1 MPVADPVLLVGAGLG
16 TTAAGLW
23 SRCASRIRHADVVG
37 IDLPGHGHSAPAT
50 GDVTV
55 ESLADVVRDRAEG
68 FGDRPVWYAGVSL
81 AGAVG
86 LTLALDP
93 GPVRGVAVLAA
104 ASRIGE
110 PPTWLERAELVRRGG
125 TAVMVAGSSERW
137 FAPGFAARDPDT
149 MGGMLREL
157 TEVDAESYAACCTA
171 LAAYDLQG
179 RLAEAKVP
187 LLLGRGELDLVVSA
201 DVWAQD
207 ASALPDVTTQVFP
220 GCGHQPPA
228 EDPTRVAD
236 VLTDWI
242 HEGVS

>member
-1 MPVADPVLLVGAGLG
+1 MADPVLLVGAGLG
-16 TTAAGLW
+16 TTVAGLW
-23 SRCASRIRHADVVG
+23 SRCACRIRHIEVLG
-37 IDLPGHGHSAPAT
+37 IDLPGHGHAAPAT
-50 GDVTV
+50 SDVTV
-55 ESLADVVRDRAEG
+55 ESLAVPVRDRAEA
-68 FGDRPVWYAGVSL
+68 FGGRPVFYAGVSL

-93 GPVRGVAVLAA
+93 GRVRGVAVLAA

-110 PPTWLERAELVRRGG
+110 PPSWLERAELVRRGG

-157 TEVDAESYAACCTA
+157 TEIDAESYAACCTA

-179 RLAEAKVP
+179 RVPEAKVP
-187 LLLGRGELDLVVSA
+187 VLLGRGELDPVVSA
-201 DVWAQD
+201 DVWAHD
-207 ASALPDVTTQVFP
+207 AGALPDVTTRVFP

-228 EDPTRVAD
+228 EDPTDVAD
-236 VLTDWI
+236 VLTEWI
-242 HEGVS
+242 HEGAS

>member
-1 MPVADPVLLVGAGLG
+1 MADPVLIVGAGLG
-16 TTAAGLW
+16 TTVAGLW
-23 SRCASRIRHADVVG
+23 SRCASRIGHLEVLG
-37 IDLPGHGHSAPAT
+37 IDLPGHGTTAPPSSA
-50 GDVTV
+50 VTV
-55 ESLADVVRDRAEG
+55 ESLATLVRDRAEA
-68 FGDRPVWYAGVSL
+68 FGERPVFYAGVSL

-110 PPTWLERAELVRRGG
+110 PPTWLDRAALVRRGG

-149 MGGMLREL
+149 LGRMLREL

-171 LAAYDLQG
+171 LASYDLRG
-179 RLAEAKVP
+179 RLAQAKVP
-187 LLLGRGELDLVVSA
+187 VLLGRGERDVVVSA
-201 DVWAQD
+201 DVWEQD
-207 ASALPDVTTQVFP
+207 ASALPDVTTQVFT

-236 VLTDWI
+236 VLTHWI
-242 HEGVS
+242 HQGVS

>member
-1 MPVADPVLLVGAGLG
+1 MADPVLLVGAGLG
-16 TTAAGLW
+16 TTVAGLW
-23 SRCASRIRHADVVG
+23 SRCAPRIERADVVG
-37 IDLPGHGHSAPAT
+37 IDLPGHGHSPPAT

-104 ASRIGE
+104 ASQIGE
-110 PPTWLERAELVRRGG
+110 PPMWLERAELVRRGG
-125 TAVMVAGSSERW
+125 TAVTVAGSSERW
-137 FAPGFAARDPDT
+137 FAPGFGARDPET
-149 MGGMLREL
+149 MGNMLREL

-171 LAAYDLQG
+171 LASYDLRG
-179 RLAEAKVP
+179 LVADAKVP
-187 LLLGRGELDLVVSA
+187 VLLGRGEHDVVVSA
-201 DVWAQD
+201 DAWARD
-207 ASALPDVTTQVFP
+207 AAALPDVTTVLFP

-228 EDPTRVAD
+228 EDPTRVAE

-242 HEGVS
+242 HEGAS

>member
-1 MPVADPVLLVGAGLG
+1 MADPVLLVGAGLG
-16 TTAAGLW
+16 TTVDGLW
-23 SRCASRIRHADVVG
+23 SSCASRIRHTEVLG
-37 IDLPGHGHSAPAT
+37 IDLPGHGHTDPAA

-55 ESLADVVRDRAEG
+55 ESLSALVRDRAEA
-68 FGDRPVWYAGVSL
+68 FGARPVFYAGVSL

-110 PPTWLERAELVRRGG
+110 PRTWLERAELVRRGG

-171 LAAYDLQG
+171 LAAYDLHG
-179 RLAEAKVP
+179 RMAEAKVP
-187 LLLGRGELDLVVSA
+187 VLLGRGELDVVVSA
-201 DVWAQD
+201 EVWAQD
-207 ASALPDVTTQVFP
+207 ASALPDVTTQVFA

-228 EDPTRVAD
+228 EDPTGVAD
-236 VLTDWI
+236 LLTDWV
-242 HEGVS
+242 HRGVS